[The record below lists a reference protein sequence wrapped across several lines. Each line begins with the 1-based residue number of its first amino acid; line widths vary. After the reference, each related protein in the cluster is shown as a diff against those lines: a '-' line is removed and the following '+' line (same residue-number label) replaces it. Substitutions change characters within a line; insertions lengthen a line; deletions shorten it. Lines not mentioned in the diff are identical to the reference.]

1 MNSTDSERSERFTY
15 QVGLRLTK
23 SEREFLTGTVLEF
36 DTSLA
41 AIILGALRHASSDF
55 QDPEALASMAQ
66 YSRTRRGRSPDS
78 K

>member
-1 MNSTDSERSERFTY
+1 MDGVENERSERFTY

-23 SEREFLTGTVLEF
+23 EERKFLTDTVLEF

-55 QDPEALASMAQ
+55 QNSEALASMAQ
-66 YSRTRRGRSPDS
+66 FSRTRPGRNPDPR
-78 K
+78 